1 MSVRAAWGWLFATFA
16 LVLPFPILGPFG
28 GMVPPVRHL
37 ILLAATSA
45 VAASEGAAG
54 PVLGLLALFALHA
67 VVTLVVSLALAWVA
81 SRLLGGLQPGVR
93 RSLVWVAIALM
104 VAIALSFELYTTPF
118 GRSQTAN
125 LLGVLS

>member
-28 GMVPPVRHL
+28 GLVPTVRHL

-45 VAASEGAAG
+45 VAATEGAAG
-54 PVLGLLALFALHA
+54 PVPALMALFALHA
-67 VVTLVVSLALAWVA
+67 VVGLLVSLALAWVA
-81 SRLLGGLQPGVR
+81 SRLLGGLKPGLR
-93 RSLVWVAIALM
+93 RSFVWIAIALM
-104 VAIALSFELYTTPF
+104 VAVASIFELYTTPP
-118 GRSQTAN
+118 GRAPTAR

>member
-28 GMVPPVRHL
+28 GLVPPVRHL

-45 VAASEGAAG
+45 VAATEGAAG
-54 PVLGLLALFALHA
+54 PVPGLMALFALHA
-67 VVTLVVSLALAWVA
+67 VVGLLISLALAWVA
-81 SRLLGGLQPGVR
+81 SRLLGGLQPSLR
-93 RSLVWVAIALM
+93 RSVVWIAIALM
-104 VAIALSFELYTTPF
+104 VAIASIFELYTTPF
-118 GRSQTAN
+118 GRAPTAS

>member
-1 MSVRAAWGWLFATFA
+1 MSVRSAWGWLFATFV
-16 LVLPFPILGPFG
+16 LVLPFPVLGPFG
-28 GMVPPVRHL
+28 GMVPPANHL

-54 PVLGLLALFALHA
+54 PVPGLLVLFALHA
-67 VVTLVVSLALAWVA
+67 VVTLLAALALAWVA

-104 VAIALSFELYTTPF
+104 LAIALSFELYTPPF
-118 GRSQTAN
+118 GRAPTAN